1 MGFEALRGRMDVA
14 LNMLCSCIVFVFLV
28 TSAPISQFRGKGINA
43 SATGGASK
51 LTCVTVWG
59 LKNDCDTNN
68 YDYRPTSMGCARAK
82 QLFQVSEAFYI
93 IAVIVSFL
101 SCLMCGLYFIGIKAK
116 VLLIV
121 LAIFEAVFALI
132 PWVCMTSLWYNNYCG
147 GSPVNL
153 NKTNGKLD
161 GVPHGFMLRET
172 FRISA
177 GYGLTVAAWCIQ
189 VIGLGLLIAM

>member
-1 MGFEALRGRMDVA
+1 
-14 LNMLCSCIVFVFLV
+14 MLCSCIVFVFLV
-28 TSAPISQFRGKGINA
+28 TSAPISQFRGKGIHA
-43 SATGGASK
+43 SADGGASK
-51 LTCVTVWG
+51 LTCVTVGG
-59 LKNDCDTNN
+59 LKNDCNTNN

-132 PWVCMTSLWYNNYCG
+132 PWVCMTSLWHNNYCG

-153 NKTNGKLD
+153 NRTNGKLD
-161 GVPHGFMLRET
+161 GVPHGAMLRDI

-189 VIGLGLLIAM
+189 VIGLVLLIIM